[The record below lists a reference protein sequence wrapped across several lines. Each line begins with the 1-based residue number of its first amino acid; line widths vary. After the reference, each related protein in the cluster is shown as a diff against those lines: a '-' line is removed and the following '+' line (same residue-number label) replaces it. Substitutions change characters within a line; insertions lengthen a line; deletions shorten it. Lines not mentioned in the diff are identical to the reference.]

1 MLKTVEKPDLSH
13 GRRKAMALLNWR
25 TSRRRLLE
33 GGSLLPILSE
43 LAPGWV
49 FGSAKSR
56 APVAGP
62 GDSAAPNIYEQLGV
76 RTHIN
81 AKGTYTY
88 LTGSLLPPEV
98 SQAMEEAAKHYV
110 VLEELQRA
118 VGGRIAKLLGVDAA
132 CVTSGAAGAMTLG
145 VAACITGSDPEKI
158 KRLPDTTGMKN
169 EVIIQKKHR
178 YAFDHAIR
186 NVGVR
191 LVEVETEGD
200 LERAIN
206 EKTAMLH
213 FLNEAQ
219 NRGQIGLQKWVEAGK
234 RHNIPTFNDAA
245 ADVPPV
251 SHLSDYN
258 KMGFDLVCFS
268 GGKGLRGPQCS
279 GLLLGRKE
287 LIDAALLNNN
297 PSEDTIG
304 RPLKVGKEEI
314 VGMYVAL
321 ERYLKIDHEAEWR
334 DWESRLDTIDKI
346 VCAVPGVQTGRF
358 VPEVANHVPHLY
370 MQWDEKAMGITQL
383 ECLKQLEAGDPSIVC
398 LGGEDYRY
406 GLAVTPFM
414 MKPGEEKV
422 VGQRIADILQAA
434 QARSKTS

>member
-1 MLKTVEKPDLSH
+1 
-13 GRRKAMALLNWR
+13 MALLNWR

-33 GGSLLPILSE
+33 SGSLLPMLSG
-43 LAPGWV
+43 LAPSWMLGA
-49 FGSAKSR
+49 AKSR
-56 APVAGP
+56 PAVAAT
-62 GDSAAPNIYEQLGV
+62 GDSAAPNIYERLGV

-98 SQAMEEAAKHYV
+98 AQAMEQAAEHYV

-118 VGGRIAKLLGVDAA
+118 VGERIAKLLDVDAA

-145 VAACITGSDPEKI
+145 VAACITGSDLEKI

-191 LVEVETEGD
+191 LVEVETEED

-219 NRGQIGLQKWVEAGK
+219 NKGQIGLQKWVEAGK

-279 GLLLGRKE
+279 GLLLGRKD
-287 LIDAALLNNN
+287 LIDAALANNN
-297 PSEDTIG
+297 PREDTIG

-321 ERYLKIDHEAEWR
+321 ERYMKIDHQAEWK
-334 DWESRLDTIDKI
+334 DWESRLDTIDQCVSSI
-346 VCAVPGVQTGRF
+346 PGVHTGRF
-358 VPEVANHVPHLY
+358 VPEVANHVPHMYLE
-370 MQWDEKAMGITQL
+370 WDEKGMGITQV
-383 ECLKQLEAGDPSIVC
+383 ECLRELEAGNPSIVC

-422 VGQRIADILQAA
+422 VGQRIAEVLRAA
-434 QARSKTS
+434 QARSKAS

>member
-1 MLKTVEKPDLSH
+1 
-13 GRRKAMALLNWR
+13 MAILDWR
-25 TSRRRLLE
+25 TSRRRIIE
-33 GGSLLPILSE
+33 GGSLLPILSG
-43 LAPGWV
+43 LAPSWV

-56 APVAGP
+56 SAVAGP
-62 GDSAAPNIYEQLGV
+62 ADSAASNIYERLGV

-88 LTGSLLPPEV
+88 LTGSLLPAEV
-98 SQAMEEAAKHYV
+98 AQAMEEAAEHYV

-118 VGGRIAKLLGVDAA
+118 VGERIAKLLGVEAG

-145 VAACITGSDPEKI
+145 AAACITGSDPEKI

-169 EVIIQKKHR
+169 EVIIQRKHR
-178 YAFDHAIR
+178 YDFDHALR
-186 NVGVR
+186 NVGVH
-191 LVEVETEGD
+191 LVEVETEED
-200 LERAIN
+200 LARAIN

-219 NRGQIGLQKWVEAGK
+219 NQGQIGLQKWVEAGK

-251 SHLSDYN
+251 SHLNDYN

-279 GLLLGRKE
+279 GLLLGRKD

-297 PSEDTIG
+297 PREDTIG

-321 ERYLKIDHEAEWR
+321 ERYLKIDHEAEWK
-334 DWESRLDTIDKI
+334 DWESRLDTIEKT
-346 VCAVPGVQTGRF
+346 VCAVPGVHTGRF

-370 MQWDEKAMGITQL
+370 LQWDEKAMGITQA

-398 LGGEDYRY
+398 LGGEDYPY
-406 GLAVTPFM
+406 GFAVTPFM

-422 VGQRIADILQAA
+422 VGQRITEVLRAA
-434 QARSKTS
+434 RAKSQS